1 MRPARLALPVLV
13 ALSLGA
19 CADMSPTGRSAA
31 IGGAGGAGLGAL
43 AGSFTGNA
51 GWGALIGGGLG
62 AATGYIYEE
71 NQQTG
76 RRERRDERRYE
87 RRGYDGRGYDRRT
100 Y

>member
-1 MRPARLALPVLV
+1 MRASRLALPVLA

-19 CADMSPTGRSAA
+19 CADMSPSGRSAT

-51 GWGALIGGGLG
+51 GWGALLGGALG
-62 AATGYIYEE
+62 AGTGYIYEE
-71 NQQTG
+71 NQQSQ
-76 RRERRDERRYE
+76 RRERRDDRRDRRDD
-87 RRGYDGRGYDRRT
+87 RRGGY